1 MKQNLEG
8 ESSIDEEKEE
18 VRGEQIWVERGVAEA
33 RTTQG
38 ACVCVCT

>member
-18 VRGEQIWVERGVAEA
+18 VRGEQIWVERGVTEA
-33 RTTQG
+33 RTT
-38 ACVCVCT
+38 